1 MDKNR
6 VGNKDI
12 VGELVQK
19 FTQYESFHQVYRERF
34 LRYYQYFRCY
44 ISKGY
49 YFEVSKLV
57 PYAFSTIMSILPRLV
72 VHKPRLQYVMNRI
85 PATVLRNE
93 ELASKIKS
101 VEDMTLDDKIL
112 AINRIRE
119 KSSSLMN
126 TISDYQWE
134 KIGGDTRLSEFLT
147 TSLIYGTC
155 IAHYKWDDKLESPIF
170 ETMLP
175 FNFFPDPTCTHARD
189 LKRCFRRI
197 YKHHDDV
204 LSMFDSGIYQMPE
217 EYIGRESK
225 FYEDLKGMRKADQDK
240 IDMGDRQNNNLS
252 FQDEEIEIIE
262 YYENNRIQ
270 TILGRTILVKDITTD
285 NEGIPFIIGY
295 NTYCPGEFWGIG
307 EVEMIEQ
314 YVEDATD
321 LRANRKENMIM
332 TTNNQ
337 WVIDVSKQV
346 YTEDLVASPNQIIRA
361 EGGSAAITP
370 LQKQPISR
378 ESYMEEDIMRRDIIE
393 VSGQAEYFRGTR
405 PDGGVETATA
415 ISSLADAAQARWNLK
430 LRTLTD
436 YFLKPLGY
444 KWIELNKKNLKP
456 FEMRLDEKD
465 KSKNYI
471 TMTIDM
477 DVIKSLKT
485 EYEIRVEPGNHRT
498 TTKDQINTLLQI
510 VMQSE
515 FFQQRVDMEKFFTK
529 IFEIFDIPV
538 YDIVKTDKTI
548 MEEQEQIR
556 LKQEQEMM
564 AQQVQA
570 QQNVRQNIQ
579 NQLRNNPEAAA
590 GLMQQG
596 LINRGRIR

>member
-1 MDKNR
+1 MDKNHNGKDV
-6 VGNKDI
+6 VGNI
-12 VGELVQK
+12 LQK
-19 FTQYESFHQVYRERF
+19 FDQYESFHQPYRERF

-49 YFEVSKLV
+49 FFEVSKLV

-72 VHKPRLQYVMNRI
+72 VHKPRLQYVMNKI
-85 PATVLRNE
+85 PDTVLRDND
-93 ELASKIKS
+93 LAGKINS
-101 VEDMTLDDKIL
+101 VEEMSDKDRII
-112 AINRIRE
+112 AINKIRE

-126 TISDYQWE
+126 IISDYQWE

-155 IAHYKWDDKLESPIF
+155 IAYYKWDDDLGSPIF

-175 FNFFPDPTCTHARD
+175 FNFFPDPSCTHARD
-189 LKRCFRRI
+189 LKRCFRRVF
-197 YKHHDDV
+197 KHYDDIKT
-204 LSMFDSGIYQMPE
+204 MFEDGQYSIPI
-217 EYIGRESK
+217 EYIGKEDK
-225 FYEDLKGMRKADQDK
+225 FFEDLKGKRKADKDK
-240 IDMGDRQNNNLS
+240 VDMAERQNTDLS
-252 FQDEEIEIIE
+252 YQDEEIEIIE
-262 YYENNRIQ
+262 YYENDRIV
-270 TILGRTILVKDITTD
+270 TIVGREFLVKDIKND
-285 NEGIPFIIGY
+285 MGELPFIIGY

-332 TTNNQ
+332 TNNNQ
-337 WVIDVSKQV
+337 WIIDVSKQV
-346 YTEDLVASPNQIIRA
+346 YMEDFVAAPNQIIRA
-361 EGGSAAITP
+361 EGGSQTITP

-405 PDGGVETATA
+405 PEGGVETATA

-465 KSKNYI
+465 RSKNYL
-471 TMTIDM
+471 TMTIDL

-498 TTKDQINTLLQI
+498 TSKDQINTLLQI

-515 FFQQRVDMEKFFTK
+515 FFQQRIDMEKFFMK
-529 IFEIFDIPV
+529 VFEIFDIPV
-538 YDIVKTDKTI
+538 FDVVKTDEQVA
-548 MEEQEQIR
+548 EEQER
-556 LKQEQEMM
+556 LRAQQEAEAM
-564 AQQVQA
+564 AQQTAA
-570 QQNVRQNIQ
+570 QENVRNT
-579 NQLRNNPEAAA
+579 
-590 GLMQQG
+590 LMQQIQNNPQAMDRLMNNQG
-596 LINRGRIR
+596 AINRRI

>member
-1 MDKNR
+1 MGTDQYSGKKL
-6 VGNKDI
+6 VGS
-12 VGELVQK
+12 LVEK
-19 FTQYESFHQVYRERF
+19 FNQYESFHNPYRERF

-49 YFEVSKLV
+49 FFEVSKLV
-57 PYAFSTIMSILPRLV
+57 PYAFSTVMSILPRLV

-85 PATVLRNE
+85 PNGVLRNK
-93 ELASKIKS
+93 ELAAKIKS
-101 VEDMTLDDKIL
+101 VEEMTENDKIA

-119 KSSSLMN
+119 NSSSIMN
-126 TISDYQWE
+126 MISDYQWE
-134 KIGGDTRLSEFLT
+134 KIGGDTRLSEFLM

-155 IAHYKWDDKLESPIF
+155 IAYYYWDDKLKSPMF

-175 FNFFPDPTCTHARD
+175 FNFFPDPTCTHSRD
-189 LKRCFRRI
+189 LKRCFRRT
-197 YKHHDDV
+197 YKHYDDV
-204 LSMFDSGIYQMPE
+204 LDKVNEGIYNIPE
-217 EYIGRESK
+217 EYNGNADK
-225 FYEDLKGMRKADQDK
+225 FFEDLKGKRKADQDK
-240 IDMGDRQNNNLS
+240 VDMADKQNTNLS
-252 FQDEEIEIIE
+252 YQDEEIEIIE
-262 YYENNRIQ
+262 YYDGGRIV
-270 TILGRTILVKDITTD
+270 TILGREYLVRDID
-285 NEGIPFIIGY
+285 NGTGEIPFIIGY

-307 EVEMIEQ
+307 EIEMIEQ

-321 LRANRKENMIM
+321 LRATRKENMIM

-337 WVIDVSKQV
+337 WVVDTSRQI
-346 YTEDLVASPNQIIRA
+346 YMEDFVAAPNQIIRA
-361 EGGSAAITP
+361 EGGVESIKP

-444 KWIELNKKNLKP
+444 KWIDLNKKHLTK

-465 KSKNYI
+465 KSNNYI
-471 TMTIDM
+471 TIDIDA
-477 DVIKSLKT
+477 DVIKSIKT
-485 EYEIRVEPGNHRT
+485 DYEIRVEPGHNRT

-510 VMQSE
+510 VLGNE
-515 FFQQRVDMEKFFTK
+515 FFSQRINLEKFFMK

-538 YDIVKTDKTI
+538 FDIIKTDSEVAEEQAAAERQRQ
-548 MEEQEQIR
+548 MEEEQQR
-556 LKQEQEMM
+556 T
-564 AQQVQA
+564 QA
-570 QQNVRQNIQ
+570 QGSARDTLTQR
-579 NQLRNNPEAAA
+579 LMENPDAINS
-590 GLMQQG
+590 LMGQAN
-596 LINRGRIR
+596 INRRM